1 MEIELR
7 IDNDMKGNNMDM
19 EFGNEEKQA
28 DNEEAELEGDD
39 SLDAG
44 LSDVEG
50 GYPMY
55 NIKVERGFYT
65 IYELKRKYDR
75 ADQRI
80 ILDSDF
86 QRKSVWKPIQKA
98 ELIESILMGLPLPIF
113 YFNQD
118 KMGRLIVVDGRQR
131 LTALFEFMSNTWALK
146 KLKVLDELNGKKF
159 SDLEPIVQSQIEDY
173 QIQAHVIQPPTPDRI
188 KFDIF
193 DRVNRAGT
201 QLNKQEIRNA
211 LYQGKATKLLNELVA
226 LDVFREATDGAFVK
240 NARMKDR
247 YIILRY
253 LAFHLYLKKELL
265 VNDTEYVYR
274 NDIDEL
280 LGLTMEQINKMDD
293 RAVGQLKLLV
303 TDSLQKTINI
313 FGENA
318 FRLIR
323 GNGSRSP
330 VNMNVFEVIM
340 YMMSKVQSVN
350 GNIGGKLYQAVNE
363 LKGNDEF
370 REAIGNHRDNWQ
382 KVKARFDMA
391 DAILEGL
398 YD

>member
-247 YIILRY
+247 YIVLRY

>member
-7 IDNDMKGNNMDM
+7 IDNDTKGNNMDM
-19 EFGNEEKQA
+19 EFGNKEKQA

-65 IYELKRKYDR
+65 IYELKRKYDK
-75 ADQRI
+75 ADKRI

-113 YFNQD
+113 YLNQD

-131 LTALFEFMSNTWALK
+131 LTALFEYMSNTWALK
-146 KLKVLDELNGKKF
+146 GLKVLDELNGKKF

-211 LYQGKATKLLNELVA
+211 LYQGKSTRLLNELVA
-226 LDVFREATDGAFVK
+226 LDVFREATDGAFVY
-240 NARMKDR
+240 NSRMKDR
-247 YIILRY
+247 YIVLRY
-253 LAFHLYLKKELL
+253 LAFHLYLERELK
-265 VNDTEYVYR
+265 VNDTVYEYK

-280 LGLTMEQINKMDD
+280 LGLTMEQINKMED
-293 RAVGQLKLLV
+293 VELEGLKSLV
-303 TDSLQKTINI
+303 TDSLQKTIDI
-313 FGENA
+313 LGENA
-318 FRLIR
+318 FRLIHA
-323 GNGSRSP
+323 NGRRSP

-340 YMMSKVQSVN
+340 YLMSKVRSEDKGIN
-350 GNIGGKLYQAVNE
+350 RKLAQAVKE
-363 LKGNDEF
+363 LKDDAEF
-370 REAIGNHRDNWQ
+370 REVIGNHRDNWQ